1 MRINRHTAGNVYN
14 GPMKHL
20 SKLAQDLI
28 HQGDQYISQNGAEKF
43 HLGATALLKVANLH
57 EVFNLSELMEYSL
70 KSDFSVEQNYAS
82 AQFSDFPITIAR
94 GEHCFLD
101 LYFWRRRPTV
111 IHDHHFTGAFQCLH
125 GVNVDL
131 EFEYVP
137 QRKLGLYHD
146 MGEVKLKHKRK
157 ILKGEIAPIDLLDKF
172 IHQNHHQ
179 DELTINACFRTPDI
193 GKTNLSNYLY
203 SGLRFEKHPM
213 LLDRTHRL
221 MNYLFLGEV
230 PFEKLD
236 LSIDDALNFLIRFG
250 HSQSQSKNYL
260 HLRKTL
266 DERVKRELGLDIQ
279 KLLEEHQLKMD
290 ELENHY
296 D

>member
-1 MRINRHTAGNVYN
+1 
-14 GPMKHL
+14 MKQL
-20 SKLAQDLI
+20 ISLANTLVQ
-28 HQGDQYISQNGAEKF
+28 QGDQFIAQHGAHQF
-43 HLGATALLKVANLH
+43 HEGASSLLHKANLQ
-57 EVFNLSELMEYSL
+57 EVFNLPELMESSL
-70 KSDFSVEQNYAS
+70 KKDFLVEQNYGS

-94 GEHCFLD
+94 GENCFLD

-131 EFEYVP
+131 EFEFIRT
-137 QRKLGLYHD
+137 RKLGEYHD
-146 MGEVKLKHKRK
+146 LGEVKLKQRRK
-157 ILKGEIAPIDLLDKF
+157 ILTGEIAPIDLLDKF

-203 SGLRFEKHPM
+203 SGLRFEKHPA

-230 PFEKLD
+230 PFEKLE

-260 HLRKTL
+260 YLKNAL
-266 DERVKRELGLDIQ
+266 DERVKRELGLDIR